1 MMHFSCSVD
10 FNALQEKTSGFL
22 AYRVS
27 SQRSFQVMSQNQ
39 NQRYQHAVLQNMQ
52 YYRTCC
58 SAEYAVLQ
66 NMLQC
71 RICSIAEHAVLQ
83 NMQYYKTC
91 SIIEHVVL
99 QNMQYHRTCSITE
112 HAVLQNMQ
120 YYKAHS
126 ITEHAVLQKNS
137 KRITYLNCL
146 FVTFKLIKKHLT
158 LNTLPS
164 VCIFSILF
172 HRHILRC

>member
-66 NMLQC
+66 NMQYYRTC
-71 RICSIAEHAVLQ
+71 CSAEYAVLQ

-91 SIIEHVVL
+91 SITK
-99 QNMQYHRTCSITE
+99 N
-112 HAVLQNMQ
+112 AVL
-120 YYKAHS
+120 
-126 ITEHAVLQKNS
+126 
-137 KRITYLNCL
+137 
-146 FVTFKLIKKHLT
+146 
-158 LNTLPS
+158 
-164 VCIFSILF
+164 
-172 HRHILRC
+172 

>member
-27 SQRSFQVMSQNQ
+27 SQRSFQVISQNQ

-66 NMLQC
+66 NMQYYRTC
-71 RICSIAEHAVLQ
+71 CSAEYAVLQ

-112 HAVLQNMQ
+112 HAVLQN
-120 YYKAHS
+120 
-126 ITEHAVLQKNS
+126 I
-137 KRITYLNCL
+137 
-146 FVTFKLIKKHLT
+146 
-158 LNTLPS
+158 
-164 VCIFSILF
+164 
-172 HRHILRC
+172 

>member
-1 MMHFSCSVD
+1 
-10 FNALQEKTSGFL
+10 
-22 AYRVS
+22 
-27 SQRSFQVMSQNQ
+27 
-39 NQRYQHAVLQNMQ
+39 MQ
-52 YYRTCC
+52 YYRT
-58 SAEYAVLQ
+58 
-66 NMLQC
+66 
-71 RICSIAEHAVLQ
+71 ITEHAVLQ
-83 NMQYYKTC
+83 NMQYY
-91 SIIEHVVL
+91 
-99 QNMQYHRTCSITE
+99 RTCSITE

-120 YYKAHS
+120 YYRTCIITEHIVLQNMQYYKTCSITEHAVLQNMQYYRTCS

-137 KRITYLNCL
+137 ERITYLNCL